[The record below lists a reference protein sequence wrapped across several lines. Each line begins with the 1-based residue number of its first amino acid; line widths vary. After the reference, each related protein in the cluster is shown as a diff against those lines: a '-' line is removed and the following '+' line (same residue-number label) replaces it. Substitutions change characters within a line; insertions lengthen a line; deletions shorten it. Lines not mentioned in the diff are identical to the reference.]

1 MCAFHTALTGS
12 SHTFMTWISPPHW
25 APSLRLHLLM
35 NFHSVSLHVSLSLPH
50 LSMTLWRCY
59 RPHFPHSL
67 NKQWA
72 GLGRGG
78 HGGVGW
84 DRHWIITSS
93 HSFQRKNDGKK
104 RQNKT
109 WRGTPKCWPCFPHAL
124 ILTPNSYTLSLSLI
138 AKWAFGW
145 GLLMVIWTAVFI
157 YLECWGNY

>member
-104 RQNKT
+104 KDKIKHDAAHQSVD
-109 WRGTPKCWPCFPHAL
+109 L
-124 ILTPNSYTLSLSLI
+124 VSLMPLFSPQTHTHSPSHSLQS
-138 AKWAFGW
+138 GHLVE
-145 GLLMVIWTAVFI
+145 GS
-157 YLECWGNY
+157 